1 MVQTEQI
8 LQNRYQ
14 LRQTLGDNASCQT
27 WLAQDIRIQQRVV
40 VKLLTFSDQ
49 VQWDNVR
56 LFEREAQVLKQL
68 NHPQIPQYRDYF
80 CIDDQ
85 MLWFG
90 LVQQY
95 IPGSSLK

>member
-1 MVQTEQI
+1 MLRTEQI

-14 LRQTLGDNASCQT
+14 LKQKLGQNASRQT
-27 WLAQDIRIQQRVV
+27 WIAQDLYTQERVV

-49 VQWDNVR
+49 VQWDHLR
-56 LFEREAQVLKQL
+56 LFEREAHVLKQL
-68 NHPQIPQYRDYF
+68 NHPQIPKYRDYF

-90 LVQQY
+90 LVQEY
-95 IPGSSLK
+95 LPGSS